1 MSDPR
6 RVRLVALVGA
16 IQGERRA
23 FHTGGYPLA
32 TEKMLPLPDVLLID
46 TEEGSGVMLYRYT
59 VHGEFGG
66 DTMHATVDAAKQ
78 QASFEYREA
87 LGEWIEVPSDVADA
101 HRFAV
106 QYAASHLRT

>member
-1 MSDPR
+1 MSDAR
-6 RVRLVALVGA
+6 RVQLVALVGA
-16 IQGERRA
+16 IQGERRT
-23 FHTGGYPLA
+23 FHTGGYPLVP
-32 TEKMLPLPDVLLID
+32 EKMLPLPDVLLID

>member
-1 MSDPR
+1 MSEAR

-16 IQGERRA
+16 VQGERRA

-32 TEKMLPLPDVLLID
+32 TEKMLPLPDVLLVD
-46 TEEGSGVMLYRYT
+46 TEDGPGVMLYRYT
-59 VHGEFGG
+59 AHGEFGG
-66 DTMHATVDAAKQ
+66 DTMHSSVDAAKD

-87 LGEWIEVPSDVADA
+87 LGEWIEVPADVADA